1 MAASK
6 KSTVLGLCLWEGT
19 DKPRRVD
26 FVADNEA
33 IESQLGGH
41 IQNDNLHLNDTRR
54 KRLDTPTEVRT
65 YTGTGAA
72 SRTILFGFSP
82 SAVIVFAVDK
92 PFSQA
97 TTGCTKQY
105 AGIAADGQNSLGVT
119 LSTAGDSA
127 ADPNRPDRRQR
138 YGIAERK
145 RRNVRGVG
153 VQIRRY
159 IIFREENII
168 SNKERYIIKKRS
180 AQLLE
185 ELRASWCIVCNFQGF
200 LKAVAD
206 RLLGNPCNRVPY
218 DSIVH
223 WTIESTFLV
232 FGEAKGFHPWNRT
245 SF

>member
-82 SAVIVFAVDK
+82 SAVIGQAVF
-92 PFSQA
+92 
-97 TTGCTKQY
+97 TGD
-105 AGIAADGQNSLGVT
+105 DGLHKAIRRHSGGRSEQPWRDAFHG
-119 LSTAGDSA
+119 AGDGAS
-127 ADPNRPDRRQR
+127 DPNRPDGRQR
-138 YGIAERK
+138 HGIAERK
-145 RRNVRGVG
+145 RRNIRGAG
-153 VQIRRY
+153 LQIRRY

-168 SNKERYIIKKRS
+168 SNKERYIIKKEARS
-180 AQLLE
+180 FWGSCALLGWFCVI
-185 ELRASWCIVCNFQGF
+185 LCFR
-200 LKAVAD
+200 KAAAD
-206 RLLGNPCNRVPY
+206 RLLGNPCNWVSY

-232 FGEAKGFHPWNRT
+232 LG
-245 SF
+245 

>member
-119 LSTAGDSA
+119 LSTAQVTV
-127 ADPNRPDRRQR
+127 RQTQTAPTDGSGMASLNESGVTYAVLAFR
-138 YGIAERK
+138 QGVISFSVRK
-145 RRNVRGVG
+145 ISYRTKRDISLKKEARSFWRSCALLGVLCA
-153 VQIRRY
+153 
-159 IIFREENII
+159 IFRD
-168 SNKERYIIKKRS
+168 
-180 AQLLE
+180 
-185 ELRASWCIVCNFQGF
+185 F
-200 LKAVAD
+200 
-206 RLLGNPCNRVPY
+206 
-218 DSIVH
+218 
-223 WTIESTFLV
+223 
-232 FGEAKGFHPWNRT
+232 
-245 SF
+245 

>member
-1 MAASK
+1 MC
-6 KSTVLGLCLWEGT
+6 STFETRLGTRSTFYERKGETWQQAKNQRFSAFAFGRGRT
-19 DKPRRVD
+19 SRAVWI

-119 LSTAGDSA
+119 LSTAQVTV
-127 ADPNRPDRRQR
+127 RQTQTAPTD
-138 YGIAERK
+138 GSGMASLNES
-145 RRNVRGVG
+145 GVTYA
-153 VQIRRY
+153 VLA
-159 IIFREENII
+159 FR
-168 SNKERYIIKKRS
+168 
-180 AQLLE
+180 
-185 ELRASWCIVCNFQGF
+185 
-200 LKAVAD
+200 
-206 RLLGNPCNRVPY
+206 
-218 DSIVH
+218 
-223 WTIESTFLV
+223 
-232 FGEAKGFHPWNRT
+232 
-245 SF
+245 

>member
-105 AGIAADGQNSLGVT
+105 AGIAAGGQNSLGVT
-119 LSTAGDSA
+119 LSTAQVTV
-127 ADPNRPDRRQR
+127 RQTQTAPTD
-138 YGIAERK
+138 GSGMASLNES
-145 RRNVRGVG
+145 GVTYA
-153 VQIRRY
+153 VLAFQIRRY

-168 SNKERYIIKKRS
+168 SNKERYIIKKEARS
-180 AQLLE
+180 FWRSCA
-185 ELRASWCIVCNFQGF
+185 
-200 LKAVAD
+200 
-206 RLLGNPCNRVPY
+206 LLGVLCAIFR
-218 DSIVH
+218 D
-223 WTIESTFLV
+223 F
-232 FGEAKGFHPWNRT
+232 
-245 SF
+245 

>member
-82 SAVIVFAVDK
+82 SAVIVFAVASR
-92 PFSQA
+92 FHRRRR
-97 TTGCTKQY
+97 
-105 AGIAADGQNSLGVT
+105 AAQSNT
-119 LSTAGDSA
+119 SA
-127 ADPNRPDRRQR
+127 
-138 YGIAERK
+138 
-145 RRNVRGVG
+145 
-153 VQIRRY
+153 
-159 IIFREENII
+159 
-168 SNKERYIIKKRS
+168 
-180 AQLLE
+180 
-185 ELRASWCIVCNFQGF
+185 
-200 LKAVAD
+200 
-206 RLLGNPCNRVPY
+206 
-218 DSIVH
+218 
-223 WTIESTFLV
+223 
-232 FGEAKGFHPWNRT
+232 
-245 SF
+245 

>member
-82 SAVIVFAVDK
+82 SADRFCGGQAVFAGDDGLHK
-92 PFSQA
+92 AIRRHSGRRPEQPWRDAFH
-97 TTGCTKQY
+97 G
-105 AGIAADGQNSLGVT
+105 AGEGAP
-119 LSTAGDSA
+119 
-127 ADPNRPDRRQR
+127 DPNRPDGRQR
-138 YGIAERK
+138 HGIAERK
-145 RRNVRGVG
+145 RRNIRGVG
-153 VQIRRY
+153 VSIRYY

-168 SNKERYIIKKRS
+168 SNKERYIIKKEARS
-180 AQLLE
+180 FWRSCA
-185 ELRASWCIVCNFQGF
+185 
-200 LKAVAD
+200 
-206 RLLGNPCNRVPY
+206 LLGVLRVIFR
-218 DSIVH
+218 D
-223 WTIESTFLV
+223 F
-232 FGEAKGFHPWNRT
+232 
-245 SF
+245 

>member
-72 SRTILFGFSP
+72 SRTILFGFNP

-105 AGIAADGQNSLGVT
+105 AGIAAGGQNSLGVT
-119 LSTAGDSA
+119 LSTAQVTV
-127 ADPNRPDRRQR
+127 RQTQTAPTD
-138 YGIAERK
+138 GSGMASLNES
-145 RRNVRGVG
+145 GVTYA
-153 VQIRRY
+153 VLA
-159 IIFREENII
+159 FR
-168 SNKERYIIKKRS
+168 
-180 AQLLE
+180 
-185 ELRASWCIVCNFQGF
+185 
-200 LKAVAD
+200 
-206 RLLGNPCNRVPY
+206 
-218 DSIVH
+218 
-223 WTIESTFLV
+223 
-232 FGEAKGFHPWNRT
+232 
-245 SF
+245 

>member
-97 TTGCTKQY
+97 TTGC
-105 AGIAADGQNSLGVT
+105 IAAGGQNSLGVT
-119 LSTAGDSA
+119 LSTAQVTVLQTQTAPTDGSGMA
-127 ADPNRPDRRQR
+127 SLN
-138 YGIAERK
+138 ES
-145 RRNVRGVG
+145 GVTYA
-153 VQIRRY
+153 VLA
-159 IIFREENII
+159 FR
-168 SNKERYIIKKRS
+168 
-180 AQLLE
+180 
-185 ELRASWCIVCNFQGF
+185 
-200 LKAVAD
+200 
-206 RLLGNPCNRVPY
+206 
-218 DSIVH
+218 
-223 WTIESTFLV
+223 
-232 FGEAKGFHPWNRT
+232 
-245 SF
+245 

>member
-97 TTGCTKQY
+97 T
-105 AGIAADGQNSLGVT
+105 GIAADGQNSLGVT
-119 LSTAGDSA
+119 LSTAQVTV
-127 ADPNRPDRRQR
+127 RQTQTAPTD
-138 YGIAERK
+138 GSGMASLNES
-145 RRNVRGVG
+145 GVTYA
-153 VQIRRY
+153 VLA
-159 IIFREENII
+159 FR
-168 SNKERYIIKKRS
+168 
-180 AQLLE
+180 
-185 ELRASWCIVCNFQGF
+185 
-200 LKAVAD
+200 
-206 RLLGNPCNRVPY
+206 
-218 DSIVH
+218 
-223 WTIESTFLV
+223 
-232 FGEAKGFHPWNRT
+232 
-245 SF
+245 

>member
-82 SAVIVFAVDK
+82 SAVIVFADDDLVIDVVFVEKIVDVRIQRLRQ
-92 PFSQA
+92 PPD
-97 TTGCTKQY
+97 
-105 AGIAADGQNSLGVT
+105 ADDRRDHHLALDLADQPGADIRQLRELGV
-119 LSTAGDSA
+119 
-127 ADPNRPDRRQR
+127 AD
-138 YGIAERK
+138 
-145 RRNVRGVG
+145 VF
-153 VQIRRY
+153 
-159 IIFREENII
+159 IF
-168 SNKERYIIKKRS
+168 
-180 AQLLE
+180 AQL
-185 ELRASWCIVCNFQGF
+185 AQTA
-200 LKAVAD
+200 AVKKSHD
-206 RLLGNPCNRVPY
+206 NP
-218 DSIVH
+218 SAH
-223 WTIESTFLV
+223 Q
-232 FGEAKGFHPWNRT
+232 
-245 SF
+245 

>member
-105 AGIAADGQNSLGVT
+105 RHSGRRPEQPWRDAFHG
-119 LSTAGDSA
+119 AGDGA
-127 ADPNRPDRRQR
+127 ADPNRPVGRQR
-138 YGIAERK
+138 HGIAERK

-168 SNKERYIIKKRS
+168 SNKERYIIKKEARS
-180 AQLLE
+180 FWRSCA
-185 ELRASWCIVCNFQGF
+185 
-200 LKAVAD
+200 
-206 RLLGNPCNRVPY
+206 LLGVLRVILR
-218 DSIVH
+218 D
-223 WTIESTFLV
+223 F
-232 FGEAKGFHPWNRT
+232 
-245 SF
+245 

>member
-97 TTGCTKQY
+97 TLFRS
-105 AGIAADGQNSLGVT
+105 DGLHKAIRRHSGRRPEQPWRDAFHG
-119 LSTAGDSA
+119 AGDGA
-127 ADPNRPDRRQR
+127 ADPNRPDGRQR
-138 YGIAERK
+138 HGIAERK
-145 RRNVRGVG
+145 RRNIRGAG

-168 SNKERYIIKKRS
+168 SNKERYIIKKEARS
-180 AQLLE
+180 FWRSCA
-185 ELRASWCIVCNFQGF
+185 
-200 LKAVAD
+200 
-206 RLLGNPCNRVPY
+206 LLGVLRVILR
-218 DSIVH
+218 D
-223 WTIESTFLV
+223 F
-232 FGEAKGFHPWNRT
+232 
-245 SF
+245 

>member
-1 MAASK
+1 MCSTFETRLGTRSTFYERKGETWQQSK
-6 KSTVLGLCLWEGT
+6 KSTVLGLCLWEGRS
-19 DKPRRVD
+19 KPRRVD

-119 LSTAGDSA
+119 LSTAQVTV
-127 ADPNRPDRRQR
+127 RQTQTAPTD
-138 YGIAERK
+138 GSGMASLNES
-145 RRNVRGVG
+145 GVTYA
-153 VQIRRY
+153 VLA
-159 IIFREENII
+159 FR
-168 SNKERYIIKKRS
+168 
-180 AQLLE
+180 
-185 ELRASWCIVCNFQGF
+185 
-200 LKAVAD
+200 
-206 RLLGNPCNRVPY
+206 
-218 DSIVH
+218 
-223 WTIESTFLV
+223 
-232 FGEAKGFHPWNRT
+232 
-245 SF
+245 

>member
-82 SAVIVFAVDK
+82 
-92 PFSQA
+92 FSQA

-119 LSTAGDSA
+119 LSTAQVTV
-127 ADPNRPDRRQR
+127 RQTQTAPTD
-138 YGIAERK
+138 GSGMASLNES
-145 RRNVRGVG
+145 GVTYA
-153 VQIRRY
+153 VLA
-159 IIFREENII
+159 FR
-168 SNKERYIIKKRS
+168 
-180 AQLLE
+180 
-185 ELRASWCIVCNFQGF
+185 
-200 LKAVAD
+200 
-206 RLLGNPCNRVPY
+206 
-218 DSIVH
+218 
-223 WTIESTFLV
+223 
-232 FGEAKGFHPWNRT
+232 
-245 SF
+245 